1 MKEGKRSTQPKLLRL
16 SSKIMKTNKN
26 IYSLARSL
34 RHCGGQGGTL
44 AGTSADESDGR
55 RTHADQVRGHRGARS
70 ASSEGSTQHWLT
82 GAKQRSEWLHS
93 LTGLTGF
100 RVPHHTSSRRRGR
113 PRRIVEQSG
122 LHLSNCAAS
131 SLPDAQVVILSIV
144 VWKCERMFF
153 LVEVREVVAVSVRDT
168 NVYAEAVRTRLQDR
182 IVGRVLLDIGLVVR
196 VHELIAIGTNRS
208 LPAGSARRAVLR
220 SFSIWLLRS

>member
-1 MKEGKRSTQPKLLRL
+1 
-16 SSKIMKTNKN
+16 
-26 IYSLARSL
+26 
-34 RHCGGQGGTL
+34 
-44 AGTSADESDGR
+44 
-55 RTHADQVRGHRGARS
+55 
-70 ASSEGSTQHWLT
+70 
-82 GAKQRSEWLHS
+82 
-93 LTGLTGF
+93 
-100 RVPHHTSSRRRGR
+100 
-113 PRRIVEQSG
+113 
-122 LHLSNCAAS
+122 
-131 SLPDAQVVILSIV
+131 
-144 VWKCERMFF
+144 MFF